1 MSLIQE
7 LRRGDVER
15 RKEVAGL
22 AREVAS
28 KLGDF
33 RKGDAQR
40 RRDIAALA
48 RDVAAMRADAEA
60 FVGHLHQVTGDRRSE
75 IASMRADTDAFV
87 GHLHQVTAGRR
98 SDVAKQARQVAAMLG
113 DFRKLDGHRRREVT
127 ALKAAVATMR
137 ADADAFVR
145 HLHRLSADRRRDR
158 AHRHAEVWGGTA
170 AARPAA
176 GPAKPAAARPAT
188 RPAKPAAKR
197 PKAARRTQRRGKAVP
212 KAPTATAQTATLRDV
227 VIGYLA
233 DHPNGARLTDMER
246 EFGMARIQIAAALRG
261 LIDDNKVQKRD
272 LVYFAI

>member
-1 MSLIQE
+1 VSLIQE
-7 LRRGDVER
+7 LRRADAER

-22 AREVAS
+22 AREVAAR
-28 KLGDF
+28 LGDF
-33 RKGDAQR
+33 RRGDAQR

-48 RDVAAMRADAEA
+48 RDVASMRADAEA
-60 FVGHLHQVTGDRRSE
+60 FVGHLHQVTVGRRSE
-75 IASMRADTDAFV
+75 VATMCADTDAFV
-87 GHLHQVTAGRR
+87 GHLHQVTVGRR

-113 DFRKLDGHRRREVT
+113 DFRKLDAHRRREVT

-145 HLHRLSADRRRDR
+145 HLHRLSADRRRDS

-188 RPAKPAAKR
+188 HPAKPAAKR
-197 PKAARRTQRRGKAVP
+197 PKAARRIRRRGKGP

-233 DHPNGARLTDMER
+233 ERPDGARLTDMER

-272 LVYFAI
+272 LVYFAT